1 MWIEVILRARAIYL
15 LIYTF
20 MSELSAYHYTFMRE
34 LQRPFHTFMR
44 ESSLDEEIG
53 ASYKHNAQR
62 YRRPQEKRTPKC
74 NVSTAG

>member
-1 MWIEVILRARAIYL
+1 
-15 LIYTF
+15 
-20 MSELSAYHYTFMRE
+20 MSELSAYRYIFMRE
-34 LQRPFHTFMR
+34 LQLPFHTFMG

-62 YRRPQEKRTPKC
+62 YRRPQEKRTPQR

>member
-1 MWIEVILRARAIYL
+1 MWIGVILRARAIYL

-20 MSELSAYHYTFMRE
+20 MRDLSAYRYTFMRE

-53 ASYKHNAQR
+53 ASYEHNAQR
-62 YRRPQEKRTPKC
+62 YRRPQEKRTPKS
-74 NVSTAG
+74 NVSAAG